1 MLRGFIGFYWVL
13 LGFTVFLPGVT
24 GLYRLLPGF
33 VAILT
38 GFDCAG
44 QGFTGLDWV
53 CLNFLFFPGF
63 FSESFGVLSNFLS
76 VLPGFTGFYLVIFL
90 FILSFFQ
97 ESREL
102 ETCCLSSCTLWVKFE
117 PEMRT
122 LGWILMTSIFLM
134 IFFRLFFPFYFLLRA
149 ETEQDL
155 AIPPPPDL
163 ASLLRASGDF
173 RTQAADLAPIYANPS
188 LVRRRQCGIRNP
200 ESGMAAMIVEFF
212 DLCFFSSH
220 LISMKWVT

>member
-1 MLRGFIGFYWVL
+1 
-13 LGFTVFLPGVT
+13 
-24 GLYRLLPGF
+24 
-33 VAILT
+33 
-38 GFDCAG
+38 
-44 QGFTGLDWV
+44 
-53 CLNFLFFPGF
+53 
-63 FSESFGVLSNFLS
+63 
-76 VLPGFTGFYLVIFL
+76 
-90 FILSFFQ
+90 
-97 ESREL
+97 
-102 ETCCLSSCTLWVKFE
+102 
-117 PEMRT
+117 MRT

-220 LISMKWVT
+220 LISMKWVTLNRSYWKKTCKWKWTSLHQSGFSKRLSTPIHLPGTEAVSVKRKRRFCKKTKRNAMAK

>member
-1 MLRGFIGFYWVL
+1 
-13 LGFTVFLPGVT
+13 
-24 GLYRLLPGF
+24 
-33 VAILT
+33 
-38 GFDCAG
+38 
-44 QGFTGLDWV
+44 
-53 CLNFLFFPGF
+53 
-63 FSESFGVLSNFLS
+63 
-76 VLPGFTGFYLVIFL
+76 
-90 FILSFFQ
+90 
-97 ESREL
+97 
-102 ETCCLSSCTLWVKFE
+102 
-117 PEMRT
+117 
-122 LGWILMTSIFLM
+122 MTSIFLM

-212 DLCFFSSH
+212 DLCFFFITPHFHEMGNIKSIV
-220 LISMKWVT
+220 LEKNVQVEVDVAPPIRF